1 MRNTRYDGYLGPH
14 LSRAV
19 QKKRVANVLANELT
33 EKQRRAVVGY
43 YVEGKTLPQLAAE
56 FGVNKSTVWR
66 TLRRGEVR
74 MRRLL
79 KY

>member
-1 MRNTRYDGYLGPH
+1 MRNTRCDGYLGPH

-66 TLRRGEVR
+66 TLRRGEVW

>member
-1 MRNTRYDGYLGPH
+1 MKNTRYDGYLGPR
-14 LSRAV
+14 LSRSV
-19 QKKRVANVLANELT
+19 QKKRVANVIANELT
-33 EKQRRAVVGY
+33 DKQRRAVVGY
-43 YVEGKTLPQLAAE
+43 YIENKTLPQLAAE